1 MDKLYIIVLKS
12 LSTGL
17 KAAQACHALH
27 AFTQT
32 YPDITRAWEADNN
45 IVVLEH
51 DDLLTTAEMLEGLG
65 HSLVR
70 FHEPDMDDALTAIC
84 VEPAAKKRLS
94 GLRLAA

>member
-1 MDKLYIIVLKS
+1 MSKMYIIVLKS
-12 LSTGL
+12 LSSGL

-27 AFTQT
+27 LFTLSF
-32 YPDITRAWEADNN
+32 PDITRAWEVDNN

-70 FHEPDMDDALTAIC
+70 FHEPDLDDALTAIC
-84 VEPAAKKRLS
+84 VEPAAKKQLS
-94 GLRLAA
+94 GLKLAA